1 MSNQH
6 DSFID
11 DEFLKQL
18 EKLKIVSRKST
29 RNPRRGEYRSWQSGE
44 GFEFLDFR
52 KYHLGDDLRY
62 VDWSVYG
69 RLDKLFIKLFHAE
82 KGQTAHILLDT
93 SRSMDSGTPS
103 KDFTAKKIA
112 AALSYICLSNLD
124 KTALMAFNNK
134 IVKTKP
140 PARGKK
146 QYLEVLKF
154 LQSLIPSDRT
164 HINSS
169 LKAYA
174 GLCKNPGIAIVISDF
189 FDPQGYENGLKALAY
204 RNFDINLIQ
213 VMDHEE
219 LYWSKTGHLL
229 LNECETG
236 EKKAISVDKNILALY
251 HSQISEFITGIKNYC
266 SHYGM
271 NYFLCDT
278 GIPFEKLLTDY
289 LTKGALF
296 R

>member
-1 MSNQH
+1 MSDQP

-52 KYHLGDDLRY
+52 KYHAGDDLRY

-82 KGQTAHILLDT
+82 KGQTAHILLDM

-103 KDFTAKKIA
+103 KDITAKKIA

-124 KTALMAFNNK
+124 KTGLMAFNNQ
-134 IVKTKP
+134 IVQTKP
-140 PARGKK
+140 PVRGKK

-154 LQSLIPSDRT
+154 LQSLKAAERT
-164 HINSS
+164 NINDS
-169 LKAYA
+169 LKEYA
-174 GLCKNPGIAIVISDF
+174 AICKNPGIAIVISDF
-189 FDPQGYENGLKALAY
+189 FDPRGYEDGLKALAY
-204 RNFDINLIQ
+204 RDFDINLIQ
-213 VMDHEE
+213 VVDHEE
-219 LYWSKTGHLL
+219 LYWSKTGNLL

-236 EKKAISVDKNILALY
+236 EKKVAFVDKDIMELY
-251 HSQISEFITGIKNYC
+251 RQKINAFIADLKSYC

-278 GIPFEKLLTDY
+278 RIPFENLLMDY
-289 LTKGALF
+289 LSEGALF

>member
-1 MSNQH
+1 MSDLL

-11 DEFLKQL
+11 DEFLEQL

-29 RNPRRGEYRSWQSGE
+29 RSPHRGEYRSWQSGE
-44 GFEFLDFR
+44 GFEFLDYR

-82 KGQTAHILLDT
+82 KGQTAHILLDI
-93 SRSMDSGTPS
+93 SRSMDSGAPS
-103 KDFTAKKIA
+103 KDITAKKIA

-124 KTALMAFNNK
+124 KTGLMAFNNQ
-134 IVKTKP
+134 IVKIKP

-154 LQSLIPSDRT
+154 F
-164 HINSS
+164 HS
-169 LKAYA
+169 LKPSGHTNVNGCLKKYA
-174 GLCKNPGIAIVISDF
+174 AVCKNPGIAVVISDF
-189 FDPQGYENGLKALAY
+189 FDPQGYKDGFKALAH
-204 RNFDINLIQ
+204 RDFDINLIQ
-213 VMDHEE
+213 VMNHEE
-219 LYWSKTGHLL
+219 LYWFKTGHLQ
-229 LNECETG
+229 LNDCETG
-236 EKKAISVDKNILALY
+236 EKKAIMVNKKLLEIYRNKLN
-251 HSQISEFITGIKNYC
+251 EFITGIKNYC
-266 SHYGM
+266 HHYGM

-278 GIPFEKLLTDY
+278 QVPFKNLLTDY
-289 LTKGALF
+289 LSKGALF

>member
-1 MSNQH
+1 MSDRL

-18 EKLKIVSRKST
+18 EKLKIVSRKNT

-82 KGQTAHILLDT
+82 KGQTAHILLDI

-103 KDFTAKKIA
+103 KDITAKKIA

-124 KTALMAFNNK
+124 KTGLMAFNNQ
-134 IVKTKP
+134 IVKINP

-146 QYLEVLKF
+146 QYLAVLNF
-154 LQSLIPSDRT
+154 FQSLKPSGQT
-164 HINSS
+164 NVNGS
-169 LKAYA
+169 LKEYA
-174 GLCKNPGIAIVISDF
+174 AICKNPGIAIIISDF
-189 FDPQGYENGLKALAY
+189 FDPKGYEDGLKALAY
-204 RNFDINLIQ
+204 RDFDINLIQ
-213 VMDHEE
+213 VMNHEE
-219 LYWSKTGHLL
+219 LYWSKTGHLV

-236 EKKAISVDKNILALY
+236 EKKVTFVNKNLLEIY
-251 HSQISEFITGIKNYC
+251 RKKIDEFISGIKNYC

-278 GIPFEKLLTDY
+278 HIPFNILLTDY
-289 LTKGALF
+289 LSKGALF

>member
-1 MSNQH
+1 MFDRL

-18 EKLKIVSRKST
+18 EKLKIVSRIIT
-29 RNPRRGEYRSWQSGE
+29 RNPHRGEYRAWQSGE

-69 RLDKLFIKLFHAE
+69 RLDKMFIKLFHAE
-82 KGQTAHILLDT
+82 KGQTAHILLDM
-93 SRSMDSGTPS
+93 SRSMGSGTPP
-103 KDFTAKKIA
+103 KDITVKKIA

-124 KTALMAFNNK
+124 KTGLMAFNNQ
-134 IVKTKP
+134 IVKIKP

-154 LQSLIPSDRT
+154 FQSLKPSDQT
-164 HINSS
+164 NVNGS
-169 LKAYA
+169 LKEYA
-174 GLCKNPGIAIVISDF
+174 AICKNPGIAIIISDF
-189 FDPQGYENGLKALAY
+189 FDPQGYEEGLKALAY
-204 RNFDINLIQ
+204 RDFDINLIQ

-219 LYWSKTGHLL
+219 LYWSKTGNLL

-236 EKKAISVDKNILALY
+236 EKKIAFVDKNLLELY
-251 HSQISEFITGIKNYC
+251 QKKINEFIAGIKSYC
-266 SHYGM
+266 GHYGI

-278 GIPFEKLLTDY
+278 RIPFETLLTDY
-289 LTKGALF
+289 LSKGALF

>member
-1 MSNQH
+1 MS
-6 DSFID
+6 DRLDAFID

-18 EKLKIVSRKST
+18 EQLKIVSRKST

-69 RLDKLFIKLFHAE
+69 RLNKLFIKLFHAE
-82 KGQTAHILLDT
+82 KGQTAHILLDI

-103 KDFTAKKIA
+103 KDITAKKIA

-124 KTALMAFNNK
+124 KTGLMAFNHQ
-134 IVKTKP
+134 IVKIKP

-154 LQSLIPSDRT
+154 FQSLKPSDQT
-164 HINSS
+164 NVNGS

-174 GLCKNPGIAIVISDF
+174 AICKNPGIAIIISDF
-189 FDPQGYENGLKALAY
+189 FDPLGYEEGLKALAY
-204 RNFDINLIQ
+204 RDFDINLIQ
-213 VMDHEE
+213 IMNHEE

-236 EKKAISVDKNILALY
+236 EKKVAFVNKNLLEIY
-251 HSQISEFITGIKNYC
+251 RKKIDEFISGIKSYC
-266 SHYGM
+266 NHYGM

-278 GIPFEKLLTDY
+278 HIPFNTLLTDY
-289 LTKGALF
+289 LSKGALF

>member
-1 MSNQH
+1 MSDRL

-18 EKLKIVSRKST
+18 EKLKIVSRKIT

-82 KGQTAHILLDT
+82 KGQTAHILLDM
-93 SRSMDSGTPS
+93 SRSMGSGTPP
-103 KDFTAKKIA
+103 KDITAKKIA

-124 KTALMAFNNK
+124 KTGLMAFNNQ
-134 IVKTKP
+134 IVKIKP

-146 QYLEVLKF
+146 QYLEMLKF
-154 LQSLIPSDRT
+154 FQPLKPSDQT
-164 HINSS
+164 NVSGS
-169 LKAYA
+169 LKEYA
-174 GLCKNPGIAIVISDF
+174 AICKNPGIAIIISDF
-189 FDPQGYENGLKALAY
+189 FDPQGYEEGLKALAY
-204 RNFDINLIQ
+204 RDFDINLIQ

-219 LYWSKTGHLL
+219 LYWSKTGNLL

-236 EKKAISVDKNILALY
+236 EKKITFVDKNLLELY
-251 HSQISEFITGIKNYC
+251 QKKINEFIAGIKRYC
-266 SHYGM
+266 GHYGI

-278 GIPFEKLLTDY
+278 RIPFETLLTDY
-289 LTKGALF
+289 LSKGVLF

>member
-1 MSNQH
+1 MSDRL

-11 DEFLKQL
+11 GEFLKQL

-69 RLDKLFIKLFHAE
+69 RLNKLFIKLFHAE
-82 KGQTAHILLDT
+82 KGQTAHILLDI

-103 KDFTAKKIA
+103 KDITAKKIA

-124 KTALMAFNNK
+124 KTGLMAFNNH
-134 IVKTKP
+134 IVKIKP

-154 LQSLIPSDRT
+154 LLALRPSDQT
-164 HINSS
+164 NVNGS

-174 GLCKNPGIAIVISDF
+174 ASCKNPGIAIIISDF
-189 FDPQGYENGLKALAY
+189 FDPQGYQDGLKALAY
-204 RNFDINLIQ
+204 RDFDINLIQ

-219 LYWSKTGHLL
+219 LHWSKIGHLL

-236 EKKAISVDKNILALY
+236 EKKVTFVDKNLLELY
-251 HSQISEFITGIKNYC
+251 RKKINEFIAGIKSYC
-266 SHYGM
+266 GHYGM

-278 GIPFEKLLTDY
+278 RIPFENLITDY

>member
-1 MSNQH
+1 MSTQL

-11 DEFLKQL
+11 DAFLKQL
-18 EKLKIVSRKST
+18 EKLKVLSRKTT
-29 RNPRRGEYRSWQSGE
+29 RSPRRGEYRSWQSGE

-82 KGQTAHILLDT
+82 KGQTAHILLDI
-93 SRSMDSGTPS
+93 SRSMDKGRPS
-103 KDFTAKKIA
+103 KDITAKKIA
-112 AALSYICLSNLD
+112 AALSYICLANLD
-124 KTALMAFNNK
+124 KTGLMAFNNQ
-134 IVKTKP
+134 IVKIKP
-140 PARGKK
+140 PTRGKK

-154 LQSLIPSDRT
+154 FQSLQPSDQT
-164 HINSS
+164 DFSSS

-174 GLCKNPGIAIVISDF
+174 ATCKNPGIAIVISDF
-189 FDPQGYENGLKALAY
+189 FDPQGYEDGLKALAY
-204 RNFDINLIQ
+204 RDFDINLIQ

-219 LYWSKTGHLL
+219 IYWSKTGNLL

-236 EKKAISVDKNILALY
+236 EKKVTFVDKKLLELY
-251 HSQISEFITGIKNYC
+251 QNKINEFIAGIKSYC
-266 SHYGM
+266 GHYGM
-271 NYFLCDT
+271 DYFLCDT
-278 GIPFEKLLTDY
+278 RIPFEDLLTDY
-289 LTKGALF
+289 LSKGALF

>member
-1 MSNQH
+1 MPHRS

-11 DEFLKQL
+11 DAFLKQL

-29 RNPRRGEYRSWQSGE
+29 RQPHRGEHRSWQSGE

-93 SRSMDSGTPS
+93 SRSMKNGSPS
-103 KDFTAKKIA
+103 KDITAKKIA

-124 KTALMAFNNK
+124 KTGLMAFSNK
-134 IVKTKP
+134 IVKIKP

-146 QYLEVLKF
+146 QYLEVLNF
-154 LQSLIPSDRT
+154 FQSLQPTGQTDI
-164 HINSS
+164 IGS
-169 LKAYA
+169 LQAYA
-174 GLCKNPGIAIVISDF
+174 AICKNPGIAIVISDF
-189 FDPQGYENGLKALAY
+189 FDPGGYQGGLRALAY
-204 RNFDINLIQ
+204 RDFDINLIQ
-213 VMDHEE
+213 VMSHDEIEWSTTGNLE
-219 LYWSKTGHLL
+219 L
-229 LNECETG
+229 NDCETG
-236 EKKAISVDKNILALY
+236 EKKIVFVDQQFLDNYQKKIS
-251 HSQISEFITGIKNYC
+251 SFIVGIQNYC
-266 SHYGM
+266 RHYGL
-271 NYFLCDT
+271 NYYLCDT
-278 GIPFEKLLTDY
+278 RIPFENLLTDY

>member
-1 MSNQH
+1 MSNQLY
-6 DSFID
+6 SFID

-18 EKLKIVSRKST
+18 EKLKIVSRKSA

-69 RLDKLFIKLFHAE
+69 RLDKPFIKLFHAE
-82 KGQTAHILLDT
+82 KGQTAHILLDM

-103 KDFTAKKIA
+103 KDITAKKIA

-124 KTALMAFNNK
+124 KTGLIAFNNR
-134 IVKTKP
+134 IVKIKP

-154 LQSLIPSDRT
+154 FQSLKPSNQT
-164 HINSS
+164 NVNGS
-169 LKAYA
+169 LKEYA
-174 GLCKNPGIAIVISDF
+174 AICKNPGIAIIISDF
-189 FDPQGYENGLKALAY
+189 FDPQGYEDGLKALAY
-204 RNFDINLIQ
+204 RDFDINLIQ
-213 VMDHEE
+213 VLDHEE

-236 EKKAISVDKNILALY
+236 EKKITFVDKNLLELY
-251 HSQISEFITGIKNYC
+251 RKKINAFIAGIKSYC
-266 SHYGM
+266 GHYGI
-271 NYFLCDT
+271 NYYLCDT
-278 GIPFEKLLTDY
+278 RVPFQDLLTDY
-289 LTKGALF
+289 LSQGALF

>member
-1 MSNQH
+1 MSDRL

-11 DEFLKQL
+11 DAFLKQL

-103 KDFTAKKIA
+103 KDITAKKIA

-124 KTALMAFNNK
+124 KTGLMAFNNN
-134 IVKTKP
+134 IVKIKP

-154 LQSLIPSDRT
+154 FQSLVPTDQT
-164 HINSS
+164 NVNDS

-174 GLCKNPGIAIVISDF
+174 AICKNPGIAIIISDF
-189 FDPQGYENGLKALAY
+189 FDPQGYEDGLKALAY
-204 RNFDINLIQ
+204 RDFDINLIQ
-213 VMDHEE
+213 VLDHEE
-219 LYWSKTGHLL
+219 LYWSKTGNLL
-229 LNECETG
+229 LSECETG
-236 EKKAISVDKNILALY
+236 EKKVTFVDKNLLELY
-251 HSQISEFITGIKNYC
+251 QNKINEFISGIKSYC
-266 SHYGM
+266 GHYGM

-278 GIPFEKLLTDY
+278 RIPFENLLTDY
-289 LTKGALF
+289 LSKGALF

>member
-1 MSNQH
+1 MSDH
-6 DSFID
+6 PDSFID

-18 EKLKIVSRKST
+18 EKLKIVARKST
-29 RNPRRGEYRSWQSGE
+29 RNPRRGEYRSWKSGE

-82 KGQTAHILLDT
+82 KGQTAHILLDI
-93 SRSMDSGTPS
+93 SRSMDSGTPA
-103 KDFTAKKIA
+103 KDITAKKIA

-124 KTALMAFNNK
+124 KTGLMAFNHQ
-134 IVKTKP
+134 IVKIKP

-154 LQSLIPSDRT
+154 FQSLKPFAQT
-164 HINSS
+164 NLNGS

-174 GLCKNPGIAIVISDF
+174 AVCKNPGIAFIISDF
-189 FDPQGYENGLKALAY
+189 FDPQGYEDGLKALAY
-204 RNFDINLIQ
+204 RDFDINLIQ

-219 LYWSKTGHLL
+219 LHGSNTGHLL
-229 LNECETG
+229 LNDCETG
-236 EKKAISVDKNILALY
+236 EKKVTFVDKNLLERYRKKIN
-251 HSQISEFITGIKNYC
+251 EFIAGINSYC
-266 SHYGM
+266 GHYGM

-278 GIPFEKLLTDY
+278 RIPFETLLTDY
-289 LTKGALF
+289 LSKGALF

>member
-1 MSNQH
+1 MSDH
-6 DSFID
+6 PDSFID

-18 EKLKIVSRKST
+18 EKLKIVARKST
-29 RNPRRGEYRSWQSGE
+29 RNPRRGEYRSWKSGE

-82 KGQTAHILLDT
+82 KGQTAHILLDI
-93 SRSMDSGTPS
+93 SRSMDSGTPA
-103 KDFTAKKIA
+103 KDITAKKIA

-124 KTALMAFNNK
+124 KTGLMAFNHQ
-134 IVKTKP
+134 IVKIKP

-154 LQSLIPSDRT
+154 LKSLIPSEQT
-164 HINSS
+164 NLSGS

-174 GLCKNPGIAIVISDF
+174 AICKNPGIAFIISDF
-189 FDPQGYENGLKALAY
+189 FDPHGYEDGLKALAY
-204 RNFDINLIQ
+204 RDFDINLIQ
-213 VMDHEE
+213 VMNHEE
-219 LYWSKTGHLL
+219 LHGSNTGHLL
-229 LNECETG
+229 LNDCETG
-236 EKKAISVDKNILALY
+236 EKKVTFVDKNVLELY
-251 HSQISEFITGIKNYC
+251 REKINGFIAGIKVYC

-278 GIPFEKLLTDY
+278 RIPFETLLTDY
-289 LTKGALF
+289 LSKGALF

>member
-1 MSNQH
+1 MPDQL
-6 DSFID
+6 DPFID

-18 EKLKIVSRKST
+18 EKLKIVTRKST

-52 KYHLGDDLRY
+52 KYQLGDDLRY

-82 KGQTAHILLDT
+82 KGQTAHILLDM
-93 SRSMDSGTPS
+93 SRSMGSGKPS
-103 KDFTAKKIA
+103 KDITAKKIA

-124 KTALMAFNNK
+124 KTGLMAFNNHIIK
-134 IVKTKP
+134 SKP

-154 LQSLIPSDRT
+154 FQSLKPAEPTD
-164 HINSS
+164 INNS
-169 LKAYA
+169 LKEYA
-174 GLCKNPGIAIVISDF
+174 AICKNPGIAIVISDF
-189 FDPQGYENGLKALAY
+189 FDPRGYEDGLKALAY
-204 RNFDINLIQ
+204 RDFDINLIQ

-219 LYWSKTGHLL
+219 LYWSKTGNLL

-236 EKKAISVDKNILALY
+236 EKKVTFVDQELLTLY
-251 HSQISEFITGIKNYC
+251 RKKINGFIAGIKSYC

-278 GIPFEKLLTDY
+278 HIPFEKLLTDY
-289 LTKGALF
+289 LVEGALF

>member
-1 MSNQH
+1 MSDQL
-6 DSFID
+6 DTFID
-11 DEFLKQL
+11 DEFLRQL

-93 SRSMDSGTPS
+93 SRSMGSGTPS
-103 KDFTAKKIA
+103 KDITAKKIA

-124 KTALMAFNNK
+124 KTGLMAFNNR

-140 PARGKK
+140 PARGKS
-146 QYLEVLKF
+146 QYLEMLKF
-154 LQSLIPSDRT
+154 FQSLQPTAQTDLNGT
-164 HINSS
+164 
-169 LKAYA
+169 LKEYA
-174 GLCKNPGIAIVISDF
+174 AICKNPGIAIVISDF
-189 FDPQGYENGLKALAY
+189 FDPGGYQDGLKALAY
-204 RNFDINLIQ
+204 RDFDINLIQ
-213 VMDHEE
+213 VLDHEE
-219 LYWSKTGHLL
+219 LSWSKTGNLL
-229 LNECETG
+229 LNDCETG
-236 EKKAISVDKNILALY
+236 ERKATFVDKDLLQRYRQKING
-251 HSQISEFITGIKNYC
+251 FIAGIKNYC
-266 SHYGM
+266 GHYGM

-278 GIPFEKLLTDY
+278 RIPFEKLLTDY
-289 LTKGALF
+289 LSEGALF

>member
-1 MSNQH
+1 MPDQL

-93 SRSMDSGTPS
+93 SRSMNNGTPS
-103 KDFTAKKIA
+103 KDITAKKIA

-124 KTALMAFNNK
+124 KTGLMAFNNQ

-154 LQSLIPSDRT
+154 FQSLKPSEPTD
-164 HINSS
+164 INNS
-169 LKAYA
+169 LKEYA
-174 GLCKNPGIAIVISDF
+174 AICKNPGIAIVISDF
-189 FDPQGYENGLKALAY
+189 FDPRGYGDGLKALAY
-204 RNFDINLIQ
+204 RDFDINLIQ
-213 VMDHEE
+213 VMAHEE
-219 LYWSKTGHLL
+219 LHWSKTGNLL

-236 EKKAISVDKNILALY
+236 EKKVTFVDQDLLDRY
-251 HSQISEFITGIKNYC
+251 HKKVNEFIAGIKTYC

-278 GIPFEKLLTDY
+278 SIPFENLLTDY
-289 LTKGALF
+289 LSEGALF

>member
-1 MSNQH
+1 MPNNL

-29 RNPRRGEYRSWQSGE
+29 RNPRRGDYRSWQSGE

-52 KYHLGDDLRY
+52 KYHPGDDLRY

-82 KGQTAHILLDT
+82 KGQTAHILLDM
-93 SRSMDSGTPS
+93 SRSMDCGTPS
-103 KDFTAKKIA
+103 KDITAKKIA

-124 KTALMAFNNK
+124 KTGLMAFNSQ
-134 IVKTKP
+134 IVKIKP

-154 LQSLIPSDRT
+154 FQSLKPSDQT
-164 HINSS
+164 NVNGS
-169 LKAYA
+169 LKEYA
-174 GLCKNPGIAIVISDF
+174 AICKNPGIAIIISDF
-189 FDPQGYENGLKALAY
+189 FDPQGYEDGLKALAY

-219 LYWSKTGHLL
+219 LYWSQTGHLL
-229 LNECETG
+229 LNEYETG
-236 EKKAISVDKNILALY
+236 EKKVTFVDKKLLELY
-251 HSQISEFITGIKNYC
+251 RKKINEFVGGIKSYC

-271 NYFLCDT
+271 NYYLCDT
-278 GIPFEKLLTDY
+278 RIPFESLLTDY
-289 LTKGALF
+289 LSEGSLF

>member
-1 MSNQH
+1 MFDRL

-18 EKLKIVSRKST
+18 EKLKIVSRRIT
-29 RNPRRGEYRSWQSGE
+29 RNPHRGEYRAWQSGE

-69 RLDKLFIKLFHAE
+69 RLDKMFIKLFHAE
-82 KGQTAHILLDT
+82 KGQTAHILLDM
-93 SRSMDSGTPS
+93 SRSMGSGTPP
-103 KDFTAKKIA
+103 KDITVKKIA

-124 KTALMAFNNK
+124 KTGLMAFNNQ
-134 IVKTKP
+134 IVKIKP

-154 LQSLIPSDRT
+154 FQSLKPSDQT
-164 HINSS
+164 NVNGS
-169 LKAYA
+169 LKEYA
-174 GLCKNPGIAIVISDF
+174 AICKNPGIAIIISDF
-189 FDPQGYENGLKALAY
+189 FDPQGYEEGLKALAY
-204 RNFDINLIQ
+204 RDFDINLIQ

-219 LYWSKTGHLL
+219 LYWSKTGNLL

-236 EKKAISVDKNILALY
+236 EKKIAFVDKNLLELY
-251 HSQISEFITGIKNYC
+251 QKKINEFIAGIKSYC
-266 SHYGM
+266 GHYGI

-278 GIPFEKLLTDY
+278 RIPFETLLTDY
-289 LTKGALF
+289 LSKGALF

>member
-1 MSNQH
+1 LSNNL

-18 EKLKIVSRKST
+18 EKLKIVSRKSA

-82 KGQTAHILLDT
+82 KGQTAHILLDI
-93 SRSMDSGTPS
+93 SRSMNSGTPS
-103 KDFTAKKIA
+103 KDITAKKIA
-112 AALSYICLSNLD
+112 AALSYICLANLD
-124 KTALMAFNNK
+124 KTGLMAFNNK

-140 PARGKK
+140 PTRGKK

-154 LQSLIPSDRT
+154 FQSLKPTDRT
-164 HINSS
+164 NVNDS
-169 LKAYA
+169 LKEYA
-174 GLCKNPGIAIVISDF
+174 AICKNPGIAIIISDF
-189 FDPQGYENGLKALAY
+189 FDPQGYEDGLKALAY
-204 RNFDINLIQ
+204 RDFDINLIQ

-219 LYWSKTGHLL
+219 LYWSKTGNLL

-236 EKKAISVDKNILALY
+236 EKKAILVDKNILDLY
-251 HSQISEFITGIKNYC
+251 RNKISEFIAGIKNYC
-266 SHYGM
+266 GHYGM

-289 LTKGALF
+289 LAKGALF

>member
-1 MSNQH
+1 MPNQL

-18 EKLKIVSRKST
+18 EKLKIVTRKST

-82 KGQTAHILLDT
+82 KGQTAHILLDM
-93 SRSMDSGTPS
+93 SRSMDSGKPS
-103 KDFTAKKIA
+103 KDITAKKIA

-124 KTALMAFNNK
+124 KTGLMAFNNQ
-134 IVKTKP
+134 IVKIKP

-154 LQSLIPSDRT
+154 FQSLKPSEPT
-164 HINSS
+164 NINNS
-169 LKAYA
+169 LKEYA
-174 GLCKNPGIAIVISDF
+174 AICKNPGIAIVISDF
-189 FDPQGYENGLKALAY
+189 FDPLGYEDGLRALAY
-204 RNFDINLIQ
+204 RDFDINLIQ

-219 LYWSKTGHLL
+219 LYWSKTGNLL

-236 EKKAISVDKNILALY
+236 EKKVTFVDQELLELY
-251 HSQISEFITGIKNYC
+251 RKKVNEFIAGIKSYC
-266 SHYGM
+266 SHYDM

-278 GIPFEKLLTDY
+278 HIPFEKLLTDY
-289 LTKGALF
+289 LVEGALF